1 MVAGSFYNKN
11 GGGSDYLC
19 LPNQPEFL
27 RVSAG
32 HQSHRAKVYGTEYET
47 YASQSPPAFG
57 NLVDHNVPC
66 AACYTSARG
75 AKIMIPGKV
84 NCPSSWTREYYGYLM
99 TEFTANDRQRKSYVC
114 VDVNAEAVPGS
125 AGNINGAVLYF
136 TEVYCHGIKCPPYA
150 AGNELSCVV
159 CTK

>member
-1 MVAGSFYNKN
+1 MAGSFYNQK
-11 GGGSDYLC
+11 GGGSEYLC
-19 LPNQPEFL
+19 LPDQPEFL
-27 RVSAG
+27 GVTAG
-32 HQSHRAKVYGTEYET
+32 HQTWRARVYGTEYEL
-47 YASQSPPAFG
+47 SSPLG
-57 NLVDHNVPC
+57 NLGDYNAPC

-84 NCPSSWTREYYGYLM
+84 SCPSSWTREYYGYLM
-99 TEFTANDRQRKSYVC
+99 TEAISNDRQRRSYAC
-114 VDVNAEAVPGS
+114 VDVNAESIPGS